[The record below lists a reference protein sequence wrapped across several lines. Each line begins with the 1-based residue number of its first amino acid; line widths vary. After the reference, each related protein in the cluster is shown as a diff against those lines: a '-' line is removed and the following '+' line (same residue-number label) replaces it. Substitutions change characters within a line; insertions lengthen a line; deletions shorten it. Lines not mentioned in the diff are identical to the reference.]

1 MERLYNISNSL
12 LSRVSVD
19 FKRYLF
25 STIDWDAQ
33 LIAISGARG
42 CGKTVMLLQYLKSIN
57 AKKNALYVSLDD
69 IYFSENKLILFAEQ
83 FFKKGGEVLLLDEV
97 HKYPNWSQ
105 EIKNIYDT
113 LQDLQIVFTG
123 SSALEIHKGAHDLSR
138 RAVVYNLAGMS
149 FREYLELKHKIKLPA
164 YELKDILL
172 ADNRINKTIVDK
184 IKPLQVFDEYLQKGY
199 YPFFVNTKQ
208 NYLKQLLNTVN
219 LVIESDLPSIYNIEF
234 SSTIK
239 IKKLLSIISRI
250 VPYKPN
256 IEELARQIGTTRDT
270 LLKYMYYL
278 EKAQIIKW
286 LGKDTM
292 GINYLNKPEKLYLNN
307 TNINYALTDLPNQG
321 NIRETF
327 FLNQISAKHFVS
339 YPSQGDFFVDGK
351 YVFEIGGKNKSKK
364 QILNLADSYIVADDI
379 EYSFE
384 NKIPLWLF
392 GFLY

>member
-12 LSRVSVD
+12 LSRVSMD

-25 STIDWDAQ
+25 NKIDWDAQ

-172 ADNRINKTIVDK
+172 TDNRINKTIVDK

-199 YPFFVNTKQ
+199 YPFFFNTKQ

>member
-12 LSRVSVD
+12 LSKVSVD

-25 STIDWDAQ
+25 NIIDWDAQ

-69 IYFSENKLILFAEQ
+69 IYFSENKLVLFAEQ

-113 LQDLQIVFTG
+113 LQDLQIVFTS
-123 SSALEIHKGAHDLSR
+123 SSALEIHKGTHDLSR
-138 RAVVYNLAGMS
+138 RAIVYNLVGMS
-149 FREYLELKHKIKLPA
+149 FREYIELKHKIKLPA

-172 ADNRINKTIVDK
+172 ADNNINKTIIK
-184 IKPLQVFDEYLQKGY
+184 NIKPLQVFDEYLQKGY
-199 YPFFVNTKQ
+199 YPFFINTKQ

-234 SSTIK
+234 SSTLK

-256 IEELARQIGTTRDT
+256 IEKLARQIGTTRDT
-270 LLKYMYYL
+270 LLKHLYYL
-278 EKAQIIKW
+278 EKAQIVKW

-307 TNINYALTDLPNQG
+307 TNINYALTDLPNIG

-339 YPSQGDFFVDGK
+339 YPRQGDFLADGK
-351 YVFEIGGKNKSKK
+351 YTFEVGGENKSKK
-364 QILNLADSYIVADDI
+364 QIMNLKESYIVADNI

>member
-1 MERLYNISNSL
+1 MERLYNISNLL
-12 LSRVSVD
+12 LSRVSGD
-19 FKRYLF
+19 FNRYLF

-42 CGKTVMLLQYLKSIN
+42 CGKTVMLLQYLKRIN

-69 IYFSENKLILFAEQ
+69 IYFSENKLVLFAEQ
-83 FFKKGGEVLLLDEV
+83 FYKKGGEVLLLDEV

-138 RAVVYNLAGMS
+138 RAIVYDLVGMS
-149 FREYLELKHKIKLPA
+149 FREYLVLKHKIKLPA

-172 ADNRINKTIVDK
+172 DDNQINKTIIDK
-184 IKPLQVFDEYLQKGY
+184 IKPLQVFDEYLQNGY

-234 SSTIK
+234 ASTLK

-270 LLKYMYYL
+270 LLKYLYYL

-307 TNINYALTDLPNQG
+307 TNIKYALTDLPNQG
-321 NIRETF
+321 SVRETF

-339 YPSQGDFFVDGK
+339 YSSQGDFFVDGK
-351 YVFEIGGKNKSKK
+351 YTFEIGGKNKSKK

>member
-42 CGKTVMLLQYLKSIN
+42 CGKTVMLLQYLRSIN

-138 RAVVYNLAGMS
+138 RAIVYNLVGMS
-149 FREYLELKHKIKLPA
+149 FREYLQLKHKIKLPA

-172 ADNRINKTIVDK
+172 ADNKINETIIK
-184 IKPLQVFDEYLQKGY
+184 NIKPLQVFDEYLQKGY

-234 SSTIK
+234 SSTLK

-270 LLKYMYYL
+270 LLKYLYYL

-286 LGKDTM
+286 LGRDAM

-307 TNINYALTDLPNQG
+307 TNINYALTDLPNKG

-339 YPSQGDFFVDGK
+339 YSSQADFFVDGK
-351 YVFEIGGKNKSKK
+351 YTFEIGGKNKSKK

>member
-57 AKKNALYVSLDD
+57 AKKTALYVSLDD

-307 TNINYALTDLPNQG
+307 TNMNYALTDLPNQG

-351 YVFEIGGKNKSKK
+351 YIFEIGGKNKSKK
-364 QILNLADSYIVADDI
+364 QILDLADSYIVADDI

>member
-12 LSRVSVD
+12 VSKVPID

-25 STIDWDAQ
+25 SKIDWDAQ

-42 CGKTVMLLQYLKSIN
+42 CGKTVMLLQYLKSISAN
-57 AKKNALYVSLDD
+57 KNALYVSLDD

-83 FFKKGGEVLLLDEV
+83 FYKKGGEVLLLDEV

-123 SSALEIHKGAHDLSR
+123 SSALEIHKGTHDLSR
-138 RAVVYNLAGMS
+138 RAIVYDLVGLS

-172 ADNRINKTIVDK
+172 ADNKINKTIIEN
-184 IKPLQVFDEYLQKGY
+184 IKPLQVFDEYLQNGY

-208 NYLKQLLNTVN
+208 NYLKQLLNTIN
-219 LVIESDLPSIYNIEF
+219 IVIESDLPSIYNIEF
-234 SSTIK
+234 SSTLK

-286 LGKDTM
+286 LGQDTM

-307 TNINYALTDLPNQG
+307 TNLNYVLTDLPNQG

-339 YPSQGDFFVDGK
+339 YPRQGDFVVDGK
-351 YVFEIGGKNKSKK
+351 YIFEVGGKNKNKK
-364 QILNLADSYIVADDI
+364 QIMNLADSYIVADSI

-384 NKIPLWLF
+384 NKLPLWLF